1 MKILNFL
8 SLLQQECNRVQF
20 CPKKTGQIPMES
32 PFPNRTSI
40 RESPWFLAFSFCLE
54 LRCYDALVQQ
64 LYCNH
69 KDQSHVTRMNKNDI
83 LMLKWLYCGVTI
95 WSDIPSLGF
104 LLYEK
109 NGLLFTLLYMLA
121 FFCCA
126 WLHCMA
132 VLIQLPSLFCPYVF
146 NIFHLLSHY
155 PVTFQSRIPPTAHLF
170 LDLNYEAYLE
180 RSCKHIFL
188 SL

>member
-20 CPKKTGQIPMES
+20 CPKKTGQVPMES

-54 LRCYDALVQQ
+54 LRCYDAFVQQ

-109 NGLLFTLLYMLA
+109 NGLLFKLLYMLA

-126 WLHCMA
+126 CCIVWLYWYNFLPCF
-132 VLIQLPSLFCPYVF
+132 VLMYLIYFTFYHTTLWHSKVESLQLP
-146 NIFHLLSHY
+146 IFS
-155 PVTFQSRIPPTAHLF
+155 
-170 LDLNYEAYLE
+170 
-180 RSCKHIFL
+180 
-188 SL
+188 